1 MAVKGGGG
9 VSGGRLRGFNLIKM
23 GTVYDN
29 STANIRN
36 TVENWKPNNQEVLIC
51 LHSTL
56 NVIRNRNHAK
66 HEDVET
72 IAQVLSSKPCKP

>member
-1 MAVKGGGG
+1 MAVKGGG
-9 VSGGRLRGFNLIKM
+9 VSGWRLRGFNLIKM

-72 IAQVLSSKPCKP
+72 IAQYKYCHP